1 MQCDRDVKLL
11 AQYLDGEL
19 AQAVAMEL
27 QQHIGA
33 CPRCAAAISELVSL
47 KRSLRPARGYF
58 APSTEFRKSVQQQIS
73 RSSKP
78 RWWQLRLTWAL
89 APALAA
95 ALLLLYFVGPLEQ
108 FRRADSLGEMAD
120 LHVIA
125 LSSVNP
131 VDVVSTDR
139 HTVKPWF
146 QGRIPFSFNIPESTG
161 TEFSLIGG
169 RLVYLHQQPGAQLI
183 FSVRQHKLSVLI
195 FRQGTD
201 SPRIIP
207 AGDIHGRR
215 NFFNVETWSA
225 QGLQFAVIGDADAGE
240 IHKLAQ
246 LMKAANA

>member
-1 MQCDRDVKLL
+1 MQCDQDVKLL
-11 AQYLDGEL
+11 AQFLDGEL
-19 AQAVAMEL
+19 AQGVAMEV

-33 CPRCAAAISELVSL
+33 CPRCAAAISQYVNL
-47 KRSLRPARGYF
+47 KRSLRPARGHF
-58 APSTEFRKSVQQQIS
+58 APTSEFRKKVQQQIS

-78 RWWQLRLTWAL
+78 RWWQSRLTWAL

-95 ALLLLYFVGPLEQ
+95 ALVLLYFVGPLEQ
-108 FRRADSLGEMAD
+108 FRRADSLGEIAD

-161 TEFSLIGG
+161 TEFSLLGG

-183 FSVRQHKLSVLI
+183 FAVRQHKMSVLI

-201 SPRIIP
+201 SPKITP
-207 AGDIHGRR
+207 AGDTRGRR
-215 NFFNVETWSA
+215 NFFNVETWSS
-225 QGLQFAVIGDADAGE
+225 QGLQFAVIGDADAEE